1 MSDFSSELIG
11 RSGYEREG
19 FAAHYDRYRPRPPGA
34 LLESL
39 LQLARVQRAALVVD
53 LGAGTGLSTRAWG
66 GFAERVVGVEPN
78 PAMRAVAE
86 GLTEAANV
94 EFVGAFA
101 QDTDLPAGAADIVTC
116 SQSLHWMEPEP
127 TFAEAARLLR
137 PGGVFAAYDYDV
149 VPVCDWEVEQAY
161 AALLERR
168 TALRAEYRIQQGAD
182 RYPKHGHLER
192 IRESGRFRYCREV
205 VLQSVEEGSV
215 DRIVGFA
222 LSLGLPVAD
231 RGDHELE
238 QRLGLDD
245 LREAAER
252 AFGDRVVPFRFG
264 YRLRIAI
271 R

>member
-39 LQLARVQRAALVVD
+39 LQLARVERAALVVD
-53 LGAGTGLSTRAWG
+53 LGAGTGLSTRAWAG
-66 GFAERVVGVEPN
+66 LAERVVGVEPN

-86 GLTEAANV
+86 SLTEAANV

-101 QDTDLPAGAADIVTC
+101 QDTGLPAGAADIVTC

-168 TALRAEYRIQQGAD
+168 TALRAEYRDPAGSRPLPEARPPRTDPRERPVPVLPRGRAPVGRGRERRSD
-182 RYPKHGHLER
+182 RR
-192 IRESGRFRYCREV
+192 IRSQPRAPRGR
-205 VLQSVEEGSV
+205 
-215 DRIVGFA
+215 
-222 LSLGLPVAD
+222 
-231 RGDHELE
+231 
-238 QRLGLDD
+238 
-245 LREAAER
+245 
-252 AFGDRVVPFRFG
+252 
-264 YRLRIAI
+264 
-271 R
+271 